1 MSKSLDDFQV
11 SLQHTDNLMAGT
23 KTGRGKP
30 TRQEA
35 SMFVASVA
43 LTYAAWEA
51 YVEDVAIEATEF
63 LANHTAVDRVP
74 ETARMAIEDG
84 KPTAWQLTVHPGW
97 RALWVGGVRALAKGD
112 ADTGRFGMNTARV
125 KQITTLFLPVGLD
138 FISAIEKA
146 DRSAL
151 EKLVSARGSV
161 VHSASAPDSFNKG
174 AAKGYRDLVA
184 RMASAADEHLRQ
196 QVEQLTA
203 ASPWPKP

>member
-1 MSKSLDDFQV
+1 MSKALDEFQV

-30 TRQEA
+30 TNQEA

-51 YVEDVAIEATEF
+51 YVEDVAIEATEA
-63 LANHTAVDRVP
+63 LAHATAEDRVP
-74 ETARMAIEDG
+74 DSAREAIEKG

-97 RALWVGGVRALAKGD
+97 RSLWLQGVKTLAKGD
-112 ADTGRFGMNTARV
+112 AEAGRFGMNTARI

-138 FISAIEKA
+138 FVGAIVKD

-151 EKLVSARGSV
+151 EKLVTARGLV
-161 VHSASAPDSFNKG
+161 VHSASAPESFNKA

-184 RMASAADEHLRQ
+184 RMASAADEHLRR
-196 QVEQLTA
+196 QVEELTGTT
-203 ASPWPKP
+203 PWPKP